1 MKSID
6 EARLEQDLVYRFEYL
21 CDFIGFGPEDQ
32 RLIQS
37 CAPYLGPQIGALV
50 ESTYRKL
57 LSYDATARHFVARQ
71 HGYTGPLPTMAE
83 ELTQSHPQVQFRKE
97 HLSKYFSQLLGR
109 NYDAK
114 MVQYLDMVGKI
125 HTPQAGN
132 AQIDIP
138 LVQMNALLG
147 QMADVVTE
155 YISQIGLDPLATIST
170 IRAFQKLFWIQNDF
184 VSRHY
189 VRAG

>member
-6 EARLEQDLVYRFEYL
+6 EARLEEDLVYRFEYL
-21 CDFIGFGPEDQ
+21 CEFIGFGPEDQ
-32 RLIQS
+32 RAIQS

-50 ESTYRKL
+50 EATYTKL

-71 HGYTGPLPTMAE
+71 HGYTGPLPTTAV

-97 HLSKYFSQLLGR
+97 HLSKYFLQLLGR

-125 HTPQAGN
+125 HTPHAGN
-132 AQIDIP
+132 AAIQIP

-147 QMADVVTE
+147 QMADVLTE
-155 YISQIGLDPLATIST
+155 CITQLGLDTATMIAT
-170 IRAFQKLFWIQNDF
+170 LRAFQKLFWIQNDF

-189 VRAG
+189 MHGG